1 MTTAE
6 HAHRPS
12 TGTRPAPPRDEPTR
26 YDWYVV
32 FTLLFVYMAHH
43 LDRMV
48 VTLLLD
54 PIGKEFVLSDSQ
66 LGLLAGLAF
75 AVPFALA
82 GLPLGML
89 VDRVNRV
96 RLLTALVAVW
106 SALTALAAFATGF
119 WTLLLARVGVAA
131 AESGGT
137 PTNVSLIS
145 DQMPASRR
153 ATALGVYYM
162 GPSIGTIIGF
172 SVAGA
177 VAAEYGW
184 RAGFLVAGLP
194 GLLLALI
201 LWRTVREPARVSNKI
216 QLVTDR
222 PTLGDALRVIRRL
235 PAALHLMAGSTII
248 GMTGIGLTTWLPALM
263 IRNHDVGLAQ
273 VGSIMAFA
281 IAPLGIAASLLGG
294 RLGDYLHARGPAR
307 VPVFLAIASLCTI
320 PALIGGILSQP
331 LNGLIVGFAISMFAQ
346 SSLSAPTYAALMH
359 HVPAAIRGV
368 SASMLQV
375 SSNVLGF
382 GVGTQAI
389 GVLSDALHA
398 WSPTESL
405 RYAMLAFCLVNFWAV
420 LHFALAAR
428 AIRREAPAAEHG
440 ER

>member
-1 MTTAE
+1 MTDTSANRE
-6 HAHRPS
+6 A
-12 TGTRPAPPRDEPTR
+12 TR

-32 FTLLFVYMAHH
+32 FMLLSVYMVHH

-54 PIGKEFVLSDSQ
+54 PIGKEFALTDSQ

-96 RLLTALVAVW
+96 RLLTALVTFW
-106 SALTALAAFATGF
+106 SGVTALAAFATGF
-119 WTLLLARVGVAA
+119 WTLLLARIGVAA

-145 DQMPASRR
+145 DQMPPNKR

-172 SVAGA
+172 TVAGA

-194 GLLLALI
+194 GLLLAVV
-201 LWRTVREPARVSNKI
+201 LWRTVREPARTVDAAAAAAGS
-216 QLVTDR
+216 
-222 PTLGDALRVIRRL
+222 PTLMQALREIYGNR
-235 PAALHLMAGSTII
+235 PALHLVAGSTIM

-263 IRNHDVGLAQ
+263 MRTHDVGLAS
-273 VGSIMAFA
+273 VGSIMGFA
-281 IAPLGIAASLLGG
+281 IAPLGIAASLIGG
-294 RLGDYLHARGPAR
+294 RTGDILHARGPAR
-307 VPVFLAIASLCTI
+307 VPAFLAMVSVVTV
-320 PALIGGILSQP
+320 PALASGLLSP
-331 LNGLIVGFAISMFAQ
+331 TLTGLIVGFAVSTFAQ

-359 HVPAAIRGV
+359 HVPARIRGV
-368 SASMLQV
+368 SASLLQV
-375 SSNVLGF
+375 TSNVLGF
-382 GVGTQAI
+382 GLGTQFI
-389 GVLSDALHA
+389 GVLSDVLHPRFPA
-398 WSPTESL
+398 DSL
-405 RYAMLAFCLVNFWAV
+405 RYAMLAFCTLNLWGAA
-420 LHFALAAR
+420 HFLLAAR
-428 AIRREAPAAEHG
+428 ALRRT
-440 ER
+440 